1 MISNVVEKIVH
12 SLNVVKKDKNYK
24 SELWTETL
32 LMVWLKY
39 TIYTQITSIQY
50 VIKHLE
56 PA

>member
-24 SELWTETL
+24 SVLWTETL

>member
-1 MISNVVEKIVH
+1 MISNVVEKIAH

-24 SELWTETL
+24 SVLWTETL